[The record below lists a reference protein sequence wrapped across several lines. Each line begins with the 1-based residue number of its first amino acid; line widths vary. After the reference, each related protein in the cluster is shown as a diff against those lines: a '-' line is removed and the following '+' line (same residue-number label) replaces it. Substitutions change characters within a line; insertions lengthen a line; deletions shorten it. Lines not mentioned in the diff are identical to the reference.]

1 MAMVLKKRNA
11 NLPFVGGGS
20 QRRSVEPDDH
30 WAFLEE
36 IEAPMWVDL
45 TLEAQSMD
53 KDIEDA
59 WFQTSHPFH
68 QSSSH
73 ELISM
78 FSLSSEGKMKSP
90 DFHCP
95 YPKLPSSVLRSRG
108 KHYRSRKWKRGDHE
122 VISLDKQHPIR
133 ILGGKKSPVSGS
145 DAPHG
150 NSTTSTLTSKSS
162 TKVTTNSGDQTSSMD
177 SKERRTA
184 ECHSGSTITS
194 KSSIRPKT
202 SSRDPKTTS
211 NYNVDMADESDWHP
225 TIPETSRRTFGE
237 INLFLSVMRI
247 SLTKSC
253 VTRHA
258 SRVEVKD
265 GALLTDRKSSLSKS
279 SIGSSD
285 SPGCDPENTNLR
297 GNKGA
302 SKIRK
307 GTNTVQ
313 IASNKRNSS
322 NVSKTTSSGR
332 LLVSSNLMSKRGGKV
347 TTTKHDYRDSKA
359 KILLSTAP
367 RKPLWSHNVADPLKE
382 RVTTKPKN
390 DVSSSKFNRAAGGG
404 GKENNAQGMSQN
416 KKASA
421 HPIFVKDGNVPTDL
435 KQGKTKAKT
444 QGRNVSNM
452 VSRLH
457 FR

>member
-1 MAMVLKKRNA
+1 MVLKKRNA
-11 NLPFVGGGS
+11 NRPFVGGES

-30 WAFLEE
+30 WPFLEE

-45 TLEAQSMD
+45 TLEAQSTD
-53 KDIEDA
+53 KDMEDA

-95 YPKLPSSVLRSRG
+95 YPKLPSSVSRSRG
-108 KHYRSRKWKRGDHE
+108 KHYRSRKWKEGEHE

-133 ILGGKKSPVSGS
+133 ILGGKKSSVSGS
-145 DAPHG
+145 DVPCG
-150 NSTTSTLTSKSS
+150 NSTASTLTSKSS
-162 TKVTTNSGDQTSSMD
+162 TKVTTNFGDQTSSMD

-184 ECHSGSTITS
+184 ECHTGSTITS

-202 SSRDPKTTS
+202 SSRDSKTTS
-211 NYNVDMADESDWHP
+211 NYNMDIADESNWHP
-225 TIPETSRRTFGE
+225 TIPEASRRTFGE
-237 INLFLSVMRI
+237 TNRFLSVVRT

-265 GALLTDRKSSLSKS
+265 GALLKGRTSSLSKS
-279 SIGSSD
+279 SIGSSNN
-285 SPGCDPENTNLR
+285 PGCEPENTNLR

-313 IASNKRNSS
+313 ITSNKRNSS

-332 LLVSSNLMSKRGGKV
+332 LQNSSNLMSKGGGKV
-347 TTTKHDYRDSKA
+347 TTTTKRDYGDSKA

-367 RKPLWSHNVADPLKE
+367 RKPLWSHNMADPLKE
-382 RVTTKPKN
+382 RVTTKSKN
-390 DVSSSKFNRAAGGG
+390 DVSSSKVNRTAGGG
-404 GKENNAQGMSQN
+404 GKENNAQDISQN

-421 HPIFVKDGNVPTDL
+421 RSAFVKGGNGPTDL
-435 KQGKTKAKT
+435 KQGKAKAIT

-452 VSRLH
+452 VSGLH
-457 FR
+457 YR